1 MDFTDSTI
9 MEENEEVIGTTTVD
23 AESAESETADA
34 PVEVIKEQI
43 VYLPIGR
50 LYPHPDNPR
59 KELGDLTELADN
71 IRQTKRILQ
80 NLMVV
85 PWETDENGEMKYR
98 IIAGHRRRAAAE
110 IAGLAELP
118 CVIVDLTPEEQLEVM
133 MNENVHRSNLTVLE
147 QAKGFQLMFDILG
160 SVDAV
165 SKRTGFSRSKV
176 SNSIKYNQLDQSKLE
191 KACSARQVSFTDLNR
206 LNEVDDIDDRNG
218 LLECIGT
225 DNFSHRLR
233 TVLNK
238 QEAKKKKAIIKPL
251 LRKMG
256 FKSKKC
262 ERYYYH
268 DDATANKNELD
279 VEELTEEAIKQFI
292 KDHGYP
298 DGEQIYYCVFDND
311 GDTYLFNDAPEPT
324 AAQKIKMAAEEAKKA
339 KMQELT
345 ERFVELE
352 KAAYQ
357 CRVEFISKCSATVIK
372 KNLKAVALL
381 LNYSHDKYTSF
392 DRAAYKDL
400 LGLVKPEDGEIT
412 HEMVAQAVEG
422 SPEKALLYYA
432 YSELRD
438 SEKEN
443 YRGYNLSYDVNK
455 TLEIIYDTLV
465 ALGYA
470 LSDDEKALRDGSHAL
485 FAEAAAL
492 TKPSDDSND
501 SSDSGE
507 TEDYDDDDYYDEEED
522 YDEYEEDYEEDEQV
536 MDDFPFGGGN
546 ADEDEEDDEELLA
559 S

>member
-1 MDFTDSTI
+1 MDFTDNTI
-9 MEENEEVIGTTTVD
+9 LEENEEEIGTATAEAEYEAVD
-23 AESAESETADA
+23 EPIA
-34 PVEVIKEQI
+34 VIKEQI
-43 VYLPIGR
+43 EYLPIDR

-71 IRQTKRILQ
+71 IKQTRRILQ

-85 PWETDENGEMKYR
+85 PWESDEEGTMKYR

-110 IAGLAELP
+110 IAGLTELP

-133 MNENVHRSNLTVLE
+133 MNENVHRSNLTILE
-147 QAKGFQLMFDILG
+147 QAKGFQLMFDTLG

-176 SNSIKYNQLDQSKLE
+176 SNSIKYNQLDQSKLV
-191 KACSARQVSFTDLNR
+191 KACTARQVSITDLNR
-206 LNEVDDIDDRNG
+206 LNEVDDINDRNG

-256 FKSKKC
+256 FRPKKC

-268 DDATANKNELD
+268 QDDTANKNKLD
-279 VEELTEEAIKQFI
+279 VEELTEDAIKQFI

-324 AAQKIKMAAEEAKKA
+324 AAQKLKIASEEAKKA
-339 KMQELT
+339 KMQELS
-345 ERFVELE
+345 EKFIEIE

-381 LNYSHDKYTSF
+381 LNHSHDKYTSF
-392 DRAAYKDL
+392 DRAVYKDL
-400 LGLVKPEDGEIT
+400 LGLVKPDDGDIT
-412 HEMVAQAVEG
+412 REMVDQAVEG
-422 SPEKALLYYA
+422 APEKALLYYA

-443 YRGYNLSYDVNK
+443 YRRSDLSYYANAD
-455 TLEIIYDTLV
+455 LDIIYDTLI

-470 LSDDEKALRDGSHAL
+470 LSDDEKALRDGSHYL
-485 FAEAAAL
+485 FAEAA
-492 TKPSDDSND
+492 KIMRSSDDSDDDNYEEEPGSED
-501 SSDSGE
+501 DD
-507 TEDYDDDDYYDEEED
+507 EDYGD
-522 YDEYEEDYEEDEQV
+522 YDEYEEDEQV
-536 MDDFPFGGGN
+536 MDDFPFGGSN
-546 ADEDEEDDEELLA
+546 DDEDDEYDEELLA

>member
-34 PVEVIKEQI
+34 PVEVVKEQI

-147 QAKGFQLMFDILG
+147 QAKGFQLMFDNLG
-160 SVDAV
+160 SVDEV
-165 SKRTGFSRSKV
+165 SKRTGFSRTKV
-176 SNSIKYNQLDQSKLE
+176 SNSIKYNQLDQGKLV
-191 KACSARQVSFTDLNR
+191 KACTARQVSITDLNR

-225 DNFSHRLR
+225 DSFVYKLR

-256 FKSKKC
+256 FKPKKC
-262 ERYYYH
+262 ERYSYH
-268 DDATANKNELD
+268 GDDTANKNELD

-298 DGEQIYYCVFDND
+298 AGEQIYYCVFDNN
-311 GDTYLFNDAPEPT
+311 GDTFLFNDAPEPT
-324 AAQKIKMAAEEAKKA
+324 AAQKIKKASEEAKKA
-339 KMQELT
+339 QREALAEK
-345 ERFVELE
+345 FAELE

-485 FAEAAAL
+485 FAEAAAIL
-492 TKPSDDSND
+492 KPSGDSGD
-501 SSDSGE
+501 SGDSGE
-507 TEDYDDDDYYDEEED
+507 SDDYDDEDY
-522 YDEYEEDYEEDEQV
+522 YDEYEEDYEEDEQAT
-536 MDDFPFGGGN
+536 DDFPFGGGN

>member
-1 MDFTDSTI
+1 MDHTVKTTI
-9 MEENEEVIGTTTVD
+9 GETEEVIGTTTVD
-23 AESAESETADA
+23 AEIETADE

-43 VYLPIGR
+43 VYLPIDR

-59 KELGDLTELADN
+59 KDLGDLTELADN

-98 IIAGHRRRAAAE
+98 IIAGHRRRAASE
-110 IAGLAELP
+110 IAGLTELP

-133 MNENVHRSNLTVLE
+133 MNENVHRSNLSIIE
-147 QAKGFQLMFDILG
+147 QAHGFQLMLENVGG
-160 SVDAV
+160 SVEEV
-165 SKRTGFSRSKV
+165 SRRTGFSRSTV
-176 SNSIKYNQLDQSKLE
+176 SNRVKYTRLDQEKLK
-191 KACSARQVSFTDLNR
+191 KACTTRQVSITDLNR
-206 LNEVDDIDDRNG
+206 LNEVDDINDRNG

-225 DNFSHRLR
+225 DSFTYKLR

-256 FKSKKC
+256 FKPKKC
-262 ERYYYH
+262 ERYYYNG
-268 DDATANKNELD
+268 DDTANKNELK
-279 VEELTEEAIKQFI
+279 VEKLTEEAIKQFI

-298 DGEQIYYCVFDND
+298 AGEQIYYCVFDNN
-311 GDTYLFNDAPEPT
+311 GDTFLFNDAPEPT
-324 AAQKIKMAAEEAKKA
+324 AAQKVKKASEEAKKA
-339 KMQELT
+339 QMEALAEK
-345 ERFVELE
+345 FAELE

-357 CRVEFISKCSATVIK
+357 CRYEFVKKCSATVIK

-381 LNYSHDKYTSF
+381 LNYSHDQYTSF
-392 DRAAYKDL
+392 DRMAYKDL
-400 LGLVKPEDGEIT
+400 LGIVKPEDGEIT
-412 HEMVAQAVEG
+412 SEMVAQAVET
-422 SPEKALLYYA
+422 SPEKALLYSA
-432 YSELRD
+432 YSEFRD

-443 YRGYNLSYDVNK
+443 YRFSNLSYDKNDD
-455 TLEIIYDTLV
+455 LDIIYDTLI
-465 ALGYA
+465 ALGYV

-485 FAEAAAL
+485 FAEAAAI
-492 TKPSDDSND
+492 KKSSGDSDDSE
-501 SSDSGE
+501 E
-507 TEDYDDDDYYDEEED
+507 TEIDDDEDYYDDEEDYED
-522 YDEYEEDYEEDEQV
+522 YDEEYEEDEQV